1 MHPAEVVAF
10 RAALFIKYYD
20 MQNRRRYPKRGLHGE
35 VVLQIALRVL
45 RGEVAPGAAFPN
57 ADDLSS
63 ELQVSRTSVREAI
76 KVLAAKGLLESRPK
90 TGTRVR
96 PRGHWNWLDPDV
108 LAWQYEA
115 EPDGRFLRNVTEV
128 RQVIEPAAAGLA
140 ASRATDTEIAGLEA
154 AYRQMQL
161 TVRDVEAFI
170 AADLHFHLAILTAC
184 HNELLDQMSSA
195 IGTGLTASGTVT
207 NQVTGAAAASLPLHQ
222 AVVHAIAQH
231 DAEAA
236 RGAMRD
242 LVDQAAVDIDQAI
255 RAGSGTKTA

>member
-1 MHPAEVVAF
+1 
-10 RAALFIKYYD
+10 
-20 MQNRRRYPKRGLHGE
+20 MQNRRGYPKRGLHGE
-35 VVLQIALRVL
+35 VVHRIALRIL

-57 ADDLSS
+57 AADLST

-96 PRGHWNWLDPDV
+96 PRSHWSWLDADV

-115 EPDGRFLRNVTEV
+115 EPDEQFLKNATEI

-140 ASRATDTEIAGLEA
+140 AARATDAEIAGLED

-161 TVRDVEAFI
+161 TVRDIESFL
-170 AADLHFHLAILTAC
+170 AADLHFHIAILTAC

-195 IGTGLTASGTVT
+195 IGTGLSASGTVT
-207 NQVTGAAAASLPLHQ
+207 NQVPGAAAASLPLHH
-222 AVVHAIAQH
+222 AVFQAIARR
-231 DAEAA
+231 DVEAA
-236 RGAMRD
+236 RAAMRD
-242 LVDQAAVDIDQAI
+242 LVDRAASDIDQMT
-255 RAGSGTKTA
+255 RAVAGMKTA